1 MPDLPISQLGL
12 LGQAGQE
19 QVEELLVHVVAH
31 LVQNEPANY
40 IVLKFAEKVNRV
52 ALPITVGTIVEEGL

>member
-1 MPDLPISQLGL
+1 MPDLWISQLWL

-31 LVQNEPANY
+31 LVQDEPAN
-40 IVLKFAEKVNRV
+40 LLSKFAKKVS
-52 ALPITVGTIVEEGL
+52 LPITVGTIVEEGF

>member
-1 MPDLPISQLGL
+1 MPDLPISQLWL

-31 LVQNEPANY
+31 LVQDEPANWFS
-40 IVLKFAEKVNRV
+40 KFAKKVGGV